1 MNIRVITGK
10 EEERRLHGDD
20 VGPARGIYPTALQ
33 MWKKNKKDS
42 KTEARSDNGKKK
54 NASFV
59 VVP

>member
-54 NASFV
+54 KC
-59 VVP
+59 